1 MQPNVVEV
9 GCFLEQQRKPSRRI
23 GGDQRNLLL
32 TQQLN
37 QSGITVGI
45 VADFQAVP
53 KRSILIRARPVAAV
67 ESVVMTTREI
77 GGLAGGARQSRQK
90 RIERRR
96 LERHRGRQL
105 PEHWTKLRSER
116 QQARG
121 KEVRET
127 GLNIS

>member
-1 MQPNVVEV
+1 MQPDVVEV
-9 GCFLEQQRKPSRRI
+9 GCFLEQQRKPSRGI

-45 VADFQAVP
+45 VADFQAVA

-67 ESVVMTTREI
+67 ESVVMTTRDI
-77 GGLAGGARQSRQK
+77 GSLAGGARQFGQK
-90 RIERRR
+90 RIERQR

-105 PEHWTKLRSER
+105 PKDWTEL
-116 QQARG
+116 
-121 KEVRET
+121 
-127 GLNIS
+127 